1 MRRLRASSGALGRLR
16 KRALLQEVREK
27 KRQLVVTRLAV
38 RCEPLHTDMP
48 RVGPWLGTVCCMMA
62 GALNHTRTVRSG
74 GRRKF
79 ACVAR
84 RRDLAFVYL
93 RARRFKLPAHFFS
106 RSKFYNLIFIHT
118 YIHTYHHT
126 IHKNCSCPIC
136 RSRACIQ
143 QAAPTT
149 PPRLRTSSASGR
161 TLPVGARRLLGRCA
175 CSCGR
180 PWCWRLLRA
189 VTATRSQSRDSVQ
202 NGAGAC
208 ASGGGMFVGLSSRFF
223 ADVDSTR
230 RWTWHGRDARVVRV
244 FLFRCATGTD
254 GASCSTDSDA
264 DNQGRSSVPITH
276 ARHSLDIGSKPAR
289 CKRGRSVEHSPHDD
303 ASVQPCAGLLAS
315 CRTKSAI
322 AGAHRPPPPDDS
334 AGEASGG
341 GGRGGGGLR
350 GCGGARACCTAA
362 AASGWGTTWRRRL
375 KMGLRCGSCK
385 YKCGT
390 EIRWSCETVKAVR
403 GPKMPD
409 FPNEQ
414 SSTVNLKSCRYR
426 GTAQQPKCHVFTECK

>member
-1 MRRLRASSGALGRLR
+1 MSRDAATSHSFISELGASSCRRTFFLVRNFI
-16 KRALLQEVREK
+16 LL
-27 KRQLVVTRLAV
+27 
-38 RCEPLHTDMP
+38 
-48 RVGPWLGTVCCMMA
+48 
-62 GALNHTRTVRSG
+62 
-74 GRRKF
+74 
-79 ACVAR
+79 
-84 RRDLAFVYL
+84 YL
-93 RARRFKLPAHFFS
+93 
-106 RSKFYNLIFIHT
+106 YIH
-118 YIHTYHHT
+118 HTYHHT

-161 TLPVGARRLLGRCA
+161 TLPVGALRLMGRCA

-303 ASVQPCAGLLAS
+303 ASVQAMRGAVGELPHQECHRWRS
-315 CRTKSAI
+315 STTPSRRQCRRSK
-322 AGAHRPPPPDDS
+322 R
-334 AGEASGG
+334 
-341 GGRGGGGLR
+341 
-350 GCGGARACCTAA
+350 
-362 AASGWGTTWRRRL
+362 GWGE
-375 KMGLRCGSCK
+375 GGV
-385 YKCGT
+385 G
-390 EIRWSCETVKAVR
+390 
-403 GPKMPD
+403 G
-409 FPNEQ
+409 
-414 SSTVNLKSCRYR
+414 
-426 GTAQQPKCHVFTECK
+426 

>member
-1 MRRLRASSGALGRLR
+1 
-16 KRALLQEVREK
+16 
-27 KRQLVVTRLAV
+27 
-38 RCEPLHTDMP
+38 
-48 RVGPWLGTVCCMMA
+48 MM
-62 GALNHTRTVRSG
+62 
-74 GRRKF
+74 
-79 ACVAR
+79 
-84 RRDLAFVYL
+84 
-93 RARRFKLPAHFFS
+93 
-106 RSKFYNLIFIHT
+106 
-118 YIHTYHHT
+118 
-126 IHKNCSCPIC
+126 
-136 RSRACIQ
+136 
-143 QAAPTT
+143 
-149 PPRLRTSSASGR
+149 
-161 TLPVGARRLLGRCA
+161 GRCA

-303 ASVQPCAGLLAS
+303 ASVQPCASLLAS

-403 GPKMPD
+403 DSGVPRRHI
-409 FPNEQ
+409 FPTHKAVQ
-414 SSTVNLKSCRYR
+414 SISKAAGIGVRRSSQSVTFSHSVSNGNNKFIETRKKDANSNQKSVPFQKQRRPSTAARHTRETRLRKISRFGKLR
-426 GTAQQPKCHVFTECK
+426 